1 MSACIPV
8 ANQRL
13 LGAMD
18 HHYRSILSRIAAA
31 PVEQKGLKKRG
42 VNFTQITVW
51 FESYIYICMFS
62 AHTHLLGLNAR
73 DPLEYRCIRM
83 VATAV
88 FFQI

>member
-42 VNFTQITVW
+42 VNFTQICLT
-51 FESYIYICMFS
+51 SYIYICMFS
-62 AHTHLLGLNAR
+62 VHTHLLGLNAR